1 MFETLKSEKILT
13 LDHWRYSLLHWTF
26 IPGVEVKTL
35 DDGIA
40 AGISPSFYSHY
51 CPLFHLTNLMVIF
64 LPFIIL
70 FKVVVK
76 LVKLTCELL
85 CRAQETWQFIS
96 NLLPKK
102 EKTEAQEAEEW
113 NSLKSRVTKSE
124 KLKEKKLFIK
134 WLKDPDCDLIDA
146 DNFDEVWRRI
156 HLSTSFTF
164 SEREELEEIWIKY
177 REAIIAQRE
186 QNKARRAEMRRRMV
200 FWVNFSQ
207 TFIKATLNIF
217 YIVLAVFFL
226 FSSYYVGGMLLS
238 AIISIWSFLWNVDI
252 LASLA
257 TMLVYLLK
265 FILFTCIFFL
275 LILPVWRPAKKV
287 ALIVYDVIDNF
298 IQWLQNTFVNT
309 VEFFGMFYEQNCP
322 PIKIVEDEVDAAV
335 EEL

>member
-1 MFETLKSEKILT
+1 VFESLKSEKVLT
-13 LDHWRYSLLHWTF
+13 LDHWRYRLLHWTF
-26 IPGVEVKTL
+26 IPGVEVKTP

-40 AGISPSFYSHY
+40 AGISSSFYSHY

-85 CRAQETWQFIS
+85 YRAQETWRFIS
-96 NLLPKK
+96 NLLAKK
-102 EKTEAQEAEEW
+102 EKTEAEEW
-113 NSLKSRVTKSE
+113 NSLKGRVTRSE

-134 WLKDPDCDLIDA
+134 WLKDPDYVLIDIN
-146 DNFDEVWRRI
+146 DFNEVWRRI
-156 HLSTSFTF
+156 YGTGNFPF
-164 SEREELEEIWIKY
+164 SEKEELEGVWTKY
-177 REAIIAQRE
+177 REAIITQRE
-186 QNKARRAEMRRRMV
+186 QRKARQAEMRRRMV
-200 FWVNFSQ
+200 FWVNFSHN
-207 TFIKATLNIF
+207 FIKAALNIF
-217 YIVLAVFFL
+217 YVVLAVFFL
-226 FSSYYVGGMLLS
+226 FGSYYVGGMLLS

-275 LILPVWRPAKKV
+275 LILPAWRPVKKV

-298 IQWLQNTFVNT
+298 IQWLQNTFVNII
-309 VEFFGMFYEQNCP
+309 EFFGMFYEQNCP